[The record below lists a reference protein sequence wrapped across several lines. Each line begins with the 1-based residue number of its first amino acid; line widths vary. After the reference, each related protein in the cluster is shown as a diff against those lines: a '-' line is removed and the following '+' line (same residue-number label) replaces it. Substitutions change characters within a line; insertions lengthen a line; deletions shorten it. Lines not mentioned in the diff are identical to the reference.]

1 MSPPHPRFSSNS
13 GSCDWRVTTT
23 VKVYSCS
30 SSESISLL
38 ISCNVRHNIVLK
50 MQCEVNK
57 MSMMVKI
64 LKSDN
69 VEAEER
75 QIERIKEEIEF
86 LTIDLQIKEDKL
98 QRIKQK

>member
-1 MSPPHPRFSSNS
+1 
-13 GSCDWRVTTT
+13 
-23 VKVYSCS
+23 
-30 SSESISLL
+30 
-38 ISCNVRHNIVLK
+38 

-98 QRIKQK
+98 QRIKRK

>member
-1 MSPPHPRFSSNS
+1 
-13 GSCDWRVTTT
+13 
-23 VKVYSCS
+23 
-30 SSESISLL
+30 
-38 ISCNVRHNIVLK
+38 
-50 MQCEVNK
+50 

-98 QRIKQK
+98 QRIKRK